1 MLPEVPA
8 MGTNPLNEDPP
19 SSIEQFAGGFNV
31 SVNQYNVDVEA
42 YQQALSEVEEVNELG
57 DQIVNLVSED
67 EQAGQA
73 SWTLLHT
80 QCFKHYA

>member
-1 MLPEVPA
+1 MLPEAPA
-8 MGTNPLNEDPP
+8 MGTNPLNEDPQ

-31 SVNQYNVDVEA
+31 SVSQYNVDVEA

-67 EQAGQA
+67 E
-73 SWTLLHT
+73 
-80 QCFKHYA
+80 